1 MSYRLMAGVV
11 RPFEERIGWG
21 GPASLALHAA
31 CLALLLIYLPKPRIF
46 RTPPEDS
53 VSVEI
58 VPAASQ
64 AEPAAPA
71 TDIRPQPQQTPAAPP
86 VADVP
91 GRVLVPPVIKP
102 APAPDALVP
111 ARQLFSDGVLNDPRS
126 RKARAALQQLSGD
139 ERNLQ
144 LCGLEAMEQVRRTRP
159 GSNPDAIAPY
169 AMAPERIRGGS
180 IEVNGGAFRSK
191 RLWYAIRFSCAVDE
205 GSGAVRAFA
214 FAIGD
219 AIPRDLWPE
228 HNLVADDGAAD

>member
-1 MSYRLMAGVV
+1 MAVAA
-11 RPFEERIGWG
+11 RSFEERVGWG

-46 RTPPEDS
+46 RTPPEES

-58 VPAASQ
+58 VPGSTQ
-64 AEPAAPA
+64 AEPSAPPA
-71 TDIRPQPQQTPAAPP
+71 DIRPQPQQAPAAPLAP
-86 VADVP
+86 PAADQP

-102 APAPDALVP
+102 APAPGALVS
-111 ARQLFSDGVLNDPRS
+111 ARQLFSGGVLSDPRS
-126 RKARAALQQLSGD
+126 KKARAALRQLSGD

-180 IEVNGGAFRSK
+180 IEVKGGAFRSK
-191 RLWYAIRFSCAVDE
+191 RLWYAIRFSCEVDE
-205 GSGAVRAFA
+205 GSGAVRSFA

-219 AIPRDLWPE
+219 AIPKDLWRE